1 MSVLAMQAHVTV
13 MSERETHFDT
23 DSANIGIDNR
33 CSACI
38 SHVESDFEG
47 LLCTATE
54 SWKVSEALERKR
66 SRWGH

>member
-1 MSVLAMQAHVTV
+1 MSVLTMQAHVTV
-13 MSERETHFDT
+13 STERETRFDT
-23 DSANIGIDNR
+23 DSAVIGIDNR

-54 SWKVSEALERKR
+54 SWKGSEALEHKR